1 MQVHEIKEL
10 IKAVSDSEI
19 AEFIFEDEASDL
31 RIVLRK
37 AVSAPPPAAIQLAPA
52 AQPAVVPQTA
62 PPVAAAEPAPVA
74 EVETEKEETFD
85 DERYVT
91 ITAPMVGMFYR
102 APAPDAPPYV
112 EVGDTVDEGQALCI
126 IEAMKLMNEIE
137 SEVKGRIVKILVEN
151 AEPVEYGQPLFV
163 IEKE

>member
-10 IKAVSDSEI
+10 IKAVSDSQI
-19 AEFIFEDEASDL
+19 VEFIFEDEASDL

-37 AVSAPPPAAIQLAPA
+37 GVAAAPATVQLAA
-52 AQPAVVPQTA
+52 VPQPTA
-62 PPVAAAEPAPVA
+62 PPQPTSAVASAESPTPATADQQEDV
-74 EVETEKEETFD
+74 FD
-85 DERYVT
+85 DEHYVT
-91 ITAPMVGMFYR
+91 ITAPMVGTFYR

-112 EVGDTVDEGQALCI
+112 EVGDTVEEGQALCI

-163 IEKE
+163 LEKE